1 MLQAKDEEQD
11 YDESGMIAG
20 MEQDFERVIEEKN
33 KRIQYLENENDMLRS
48 ENTNMRNVLR
58 GSIKNVIHS
67 ML

>member
-1 MLQAKDEEQD
+1 MDAKEYAVGQ
-11 YDESGMIAG
+11 YDESGMVAG
-20 MEQDFERVIEEKN
+20 MEQDFEKLIEEKN